1 MENKWGLMSELG
13 VVIPTYN
20 AGGQLEQLLTSLI
33 QQEKKLSKI
42 IIIDSTSTDGTPELV
57 RRYGIELHTIRKED
71 FRHGTT
77 RQLGCDLMPPDIDI
91 ICFLT
96 QDVTLQG
103 GQSIAHLEAS
113 LRRHPRAGAAYGRQ
127 LPRENATCSARLQR
141 QFNYPATSI
150 VKTMQSRAK
159 LGIKTTFLSDS
170 FAMYRRDA
178 LQAVG
183 GFPSEVTICEDMYVG
198 AKLLLAGYEILYD
211 ADACVYHS
219 HNDTW
224 RNIWRRY
231 QAIGAFHREQPW
243 IRETFGGNE
252 KEGWRLLRYQLSQA
266 RRLGGYPACGYM
278 ILENTIK
285 YLAYIKGIYSVKM
298 TVT

>member
-1 MENKWGLMSELG
+1 MPKLG
-13 VVIPTYN
+13 IVIPTYN
-20 AGGQLEQLLTSLI
+20 AGGQLGQLLRSLVR
-33 QQEKKLSKI
+33 QKEKISRI

-77 RQLGCDLMPPDIDI
+77 RQLGCELMPPDIDI

-96 QDVTLQG
+96 QDVILQG
-103 GQSIAHLEAS
+103 DQSIAHLEAS
-113 LRRHPRAGAAYGRQ
+113 LHHHPRAGAAYGRQ
-127 LPRENATCSARLQR
+127 LPRADATCSARLQR
-141 QFNYPATSI
+141 QFNYPETSM
-150 VKTMQSRAK
+150 VKTMQSKEK
-159 LGIKTTFLSDS
+159 LGIKTAFLSDS

-178 LQAVG
+178 LQVVG
-183 GFPSEVTICEDMYVG
+183 GFPSEVAICEDMYVG
-198 AKLLLAGYEILYD
+198 AKLLLAGYEIFYD

-224 RNIWRRY
+224 RNIWHRY

-243 IRETFGGNE
+243 IREIFGKTE
-252 KEGWRLLRYQLSQA
+252 KEGWQLFRYQLIQA
-266 RRLGGYPACGYM
+266 MHIGGYLACGHM

-285 YLAYIKGIYSVKM
+285 YLAYTKGKYSVKLNSI
-298 TVT
+298 